1 MSHYLKIGTG
11 FFNLNLFR
19 QSLNSFQAN
28 YSEIGGNFEITNLN
42 GVTFFFN
49 WIGEELEL
57 EVENSSFNKVSNV
70 EYVLNIINYYYAST
84 LIMKDLGKLDY
95 SPFNYSKELDL
106 SLKIDLTR
114 WQTIKKNCINLKHSE
129 LRDDPN
135 IQLNSWQKSELNTW
149 ENKLTDWKEFLNNN
163 ILNQKQIDSKRVNI
177 LSIKEDTVNLSSL
190 TS

>member
-19 QSLNSFQAN
+19 QSLNNFQAN
-28 YSEIGGNFEITNLN
+28 YNEIGGNFEITNLN

-49 WIGEELEL
+49 WIGDELEL

-70 EYVLNIINYYYAST
+70 EYILNIMNYYYANT
-84 LIMKDLGKLDY
+84 LIMKDLGKLNY
-95 SPFNYSKELDL
+95 SPFDYSKELDL

-114 WQTIKKNCINLKHSE
+114 WQTIKNNSVNLKQSK
-129 LRDDPN
+129 LKDNQN

-149 ENKLTDWKEFLNNN
+149 ENKLTDWTEFLDSS
-163 ILNQKQIDSKRVNI
+163 ILNKKQIDSKRVNI
-177 LSIKEDTVNLSSL
+177 LSIKESTVNFSNL